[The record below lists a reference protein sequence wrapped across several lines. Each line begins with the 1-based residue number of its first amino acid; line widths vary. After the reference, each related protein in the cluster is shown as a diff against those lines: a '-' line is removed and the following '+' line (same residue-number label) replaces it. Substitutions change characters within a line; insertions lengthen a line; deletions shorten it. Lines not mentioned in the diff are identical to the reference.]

1 MALEVRT
8 VKHFGILSWDKDILN
23 YIHEIGGYTY
33 REDVSK
39 LRSPLHQQII
49 NTLNNNIFRNN
60 PLKVTGGD
68 ITLVSITDNSL
79 ESIT

>member
-8 VKHFGILSWDKDILN
+8 FKHFGIRSWDRDILDP
-23 YIHEIGGYTY
+23 IHEIGGYTS
-33 REDVSK
+33 REDISYV
-39 LRSPLHQQII
+39 RSPRHQQII

-68 ITLVSITDNSL
+68 ITLVFNTSNSL
-79 ESIT
+79 ESIA